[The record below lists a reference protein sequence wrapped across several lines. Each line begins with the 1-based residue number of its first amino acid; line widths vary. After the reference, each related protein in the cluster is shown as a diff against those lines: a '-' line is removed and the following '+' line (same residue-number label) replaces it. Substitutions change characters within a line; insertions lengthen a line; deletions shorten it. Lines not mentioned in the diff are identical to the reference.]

1 MLKRIDFNG
10 NSYLG
15 IYCKANNLVAFVQPF
30 LPEKTKKEI
39 EEILKVKT
47 FELTIGSSTII
58 GSLLAINSNAIV
70 VTDFIEKEEMEII
83 EDKFDGEI
91 FILEDKFNAAGNN
104 ILANDYGAIVHPLM
118 GEDTIKKLEKVMEV
132 EVRKGTIAG
141 LNTVGML
148 GLATNKGVLCH
159 PKIKEEEKKLI
170 EKVLDVEVNIG
181 TVNHGMPFV
190 GAGAVANRHGAI
202 VGSATTGI
210 EMGRIEEALHL
221 SKNEV

>member
-1 MLKRIDFNG
+1 MLKKIDFNG

-15 IYCKANNLVAFVQPF
+15 IYCRVNNSIAFVQPL

-39 EEILKVKT
+39 EDILKVKA

-70 VTDFIEKEEMEII
+70 VTDFVEKEEIEII

-104 ILANDYGAIVHPLM
+104 ILVNDYGAIVHPLM
-118 GEDTIKKLEKVMEV
+118 KEETIKKLGKVMEI
-132 EVRKGTIAG
+132 EVKKGTIAG

-148 GLATNKGVLCH
+148 GIATNKGVLCH

-170 EKVLDVEVNIG
+170 ENVLDVEVNIG

-190 GAGAVANRHGAI
+190 GAGAVANEHGAI
-202 VGSATTGI
+202 VGKETTGI
-210 EMGRIEEALHL
+210 EMGRVEEALRL
-221 SKNEV
+221 GK